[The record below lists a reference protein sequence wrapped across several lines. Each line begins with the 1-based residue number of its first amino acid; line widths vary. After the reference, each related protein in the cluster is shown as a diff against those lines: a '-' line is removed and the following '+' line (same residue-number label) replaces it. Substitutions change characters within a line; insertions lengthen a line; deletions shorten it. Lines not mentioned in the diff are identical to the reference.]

1 MMTRLDFCVGVN
13 VKIKLLQ
20 SIRFI
25 QIREQEDGFDKQ
37 KVKDIV
43 ERLYTNGKTPFDHF
57 GIDGT
62 KIIEVERRHPQV
74 AKQIPMSKRVM

>member
-1 MMTRLDFCVGVN
+1 MVV
-13 VKIKLLQ
+13 
-20 SIRFI
+20 
-25 QIREQEDGFDKQ
+25 DKQ

-43 ERLYTNGKTPFDHF
+43 DSLYVNGKTPLDHF

-62 KIIEVERRHPQV
+62 KIIEVERRHPEV